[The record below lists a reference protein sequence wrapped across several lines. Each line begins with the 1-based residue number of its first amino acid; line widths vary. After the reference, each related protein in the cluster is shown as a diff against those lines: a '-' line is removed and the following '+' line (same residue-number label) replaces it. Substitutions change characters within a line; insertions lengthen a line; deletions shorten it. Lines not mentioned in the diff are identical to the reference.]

1 MVVGVRMEVGGV
13 ITTKPRTGFVPDT
26 MHTQTR
32 FSTLKFSTFVRE
44 NKIGWGRS
52 VKGFIF

>member
-13 ITTKPRTGFVPDT
+13 ITTKPRTGFAPDT

-32 FSTLKFSTFVRE
+32 FSTLKFSTFARE
-44 NKIGWGRS
+44 NTIGWGRS